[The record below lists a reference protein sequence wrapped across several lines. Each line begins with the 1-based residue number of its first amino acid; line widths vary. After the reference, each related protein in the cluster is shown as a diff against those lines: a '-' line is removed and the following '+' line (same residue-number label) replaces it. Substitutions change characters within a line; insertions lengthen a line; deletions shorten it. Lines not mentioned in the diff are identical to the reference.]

1 MGEHKRFTIYNG
13 DFVSGVDIQRTS
25 VQRESDRVVIQRRV
39 SGRVVL
45 KKKVV
50 VNQTEDEVKRD
61 DRGTQFGSGFWST
74 SPPTLGR
81 NRYPGRVR
89 LEIRVQNCTKK

>member
-1 MGEHKRFTIYNG
+1 VGENKRLTIYNG
-13 DFVSGVDIQRTS
+13 DFVGGVDIQRTS

-45 KKKVV
+45 EKRVV
-50 VNQTEDEVKRD
+50 VNQTGDGGRRD
-61 DRGTQFGSGFWST
+61 YRDAQSGSGFWST

-81 NRYPGRVR
+81 NRYLGRAR
-89 LEIRVQNCTKK
+89 LEIRVQNYTKK